1 MAIEYLYTGMLY
13 ILILR
18 AYDEIMTLT
27 QIKIGTR
34 GSPLALAQ
42 ANQVRNLLIKNNPQ
56 IPEPVIKA
64 IKTTGDKI
72 TDRHLADLGGKGLFT
87 KEIQIAL
94 IEGKIDVAVHSMK
107 DVESILPKEL
117 IIDCYLPREDPRD
130 VLIGAP
136 SIDALLEGARVGTA
150 SLRRRAQLLAIRP
163 DLKILLLRG
172 NVETRLDKLASGEV
186 DATILAL
193 AGLKRLKRTDVV
205 GTVLEPDLFLP
216 SVGQGAIGVERRTS
230 DLNIGKLLNS
240 INHDKTEKCVVCERS
255 MLAALDGTCRT
266 PVGGLA
272 TLKGDKI
279 SLEGML
285 VWPDGTGIERL
296 TRVGNKKEAHALG
309 HSVGIELRNLA
320 GPDFFES
327 LL

>member
-1 MAIEYLYTGMLY
+1 MLY
-13 ILILR
+13 ILIFR
-18 AYDEIMTLT
+18 AYDEIMTLI

-42 ANQVRNLLIKNNPQ
+42 ANQVRNLLIKNNPNM
-56 IPEPVIKA
+56 PEPVVKV
-64 IKTTGDKI
+64 IKTTGDSI
-72 TDRHLADLGGKGLFT
+72 TDSPLADLGGKGLFT
-87 KEIQIAL
+87 KEIEIEL

-107 DVESILPKEL
+107 DVESFLPKGL

-130 VLIGAP
+130 VLIGAS
-136 SIDALLEGARVGTA
+136 SIESLPVGARVGTA
-150 SLRRRAQLLAIRP
+150 SLRRSAQLLSIRS

-172 NVETRLDKLASGEV
+172 NIGTRLEKLASGEV

-193 AGLKRLKRTDVV
+193 AGLKRLEKTEVI
-205 GTVLEPDLFLP
+205 GTVLEPDVFLP
-216 SVGQGAIGVERRTS
+216 SVGQGAIGVERRKS
-230 DLNIGKLLNS
+230 DLNIGKLLTS
-240 INHDKTEKCVVCERS
+240 INHSETEKCITCERS

-279 SLEGML
+279 NLEGML

-296 TRVGNKKEAHALG
+296 ARVGDKKDAHSLG
-309 HSVGIELRNLA
+309 HSVGNELRKLI
-320 GPDFFES
+320 GPDFFKS